1 MGGIAFMAKIVS
13 IDEAVAQIKD
23 GMSIMVGGFL
33 SAGGA
38 NEVLHA
44 IAEKGIK
51 DLTVYCNDGGLPSK
65 EHSLAELIH
74 NGQVSH
80 LVATHIGM
88 NPEVGQKMN
97 DGSMKV
103 TLVPQGTL
111 AEKIRAGGYGL
122 GGVLTPTGLGTPVGV
137 GSEDVGGG
145 TKTSVTIDGK
155 EYLFER
161 PVRADIALIYGSVA
175 DKYGNVK
182 IHGDARNFN
191 IVMAAAADTVICQAD
206 EVIDMMD
213 PDEVLIQNV
222 LVDYIVDMGGNK

>member
-1 MGGIAFMAKIVS
+1 MAKIVS

-23 GMSIMVGGFL
+23 GMTVLVGGFL
-33 SAGGA
+33 STGGA
-38 NEVLHA
+38 NEILHA
-44 IAEKGIK
+44 IAEKGTK
-51 DLTVYCNDGGLPSK
+51 DLTIVCNDGGLPAK

-80 LVATHIGM
+80 LIATHIGM

-97 DGSMKV
+97 DRSMKV
-103 TLVPQGTL
+103 TLVPQGSL

-122 GGVLTPTGLGTPVGV
+122 GGILTPTGLGTPVGV
-137 GSEDVGGG
+137 GSEDPAGG
-145 TKTSVTIDGK
+145 TKTAMTVDGK
-155 EYLFER
+155 EYLFEKPIR
-161 PVRADIALIYGSVA
+161 GDVALVYGSVA

>member
-1 MGGIAFMAKIVS
+1 MARIVS
-13 IDEAVAQIKD
+13 MDEAVAQIKD
-23 GMSIMVGGFL
+23 GMTIMVSGFL
-33 SAGGA
+33 SAGGP

-44 IAEKGIK
+44 IAEAGVK
-51 DLTVYCNDGGLPSK
+51 DLTVICNDGGDPK
-65 EHSLAELIH
+65 RDHSLAELIH
-74 NGQVSH
+74 NGQVAH
-80 LVATHIGM
+80 LWATHIGL

-103 TLVPQGTL
+103 TLVPQGSM

-122 GGVLTPTGLGTPVGV
+122 GGVLTPTGLATPVGE
-137 GSEDVGGG
+137 GAEDVGG
-145 TKTSVTIDGK
+145 TKKEVITIDGK
-155 EYLFER
+155 EFLLER
-161 PVRADIALIYGSVA
+161 PLRADVALIYGSVA

-222 LVDYIVDMGGNK
+222 LVDYIVDGGNK

>member
-1 MGGIAFMAKIVS
+1 MAKIVS
-13 IDEAVAQIKD
+13 MDEAVAQIKD
-23 GMSIMVGGFL
+23 GMTIMVSGFL
-33 SAGGA
+33 SAGGP

-44 IAEKGIK
+44 IAEAGVK
-51 DLTVYCNDGGLPSK
+51 DLTVICNDGGDPK
-65 EHSLAELIH
+65 RDHSLAELIH
-74 NGQVSH
+74 NGQVAH
-80 LVATHIGM
+80 LWATHIGL

-103 TLVPQGTL
+103 TLVPQGSI
-111 AEKIRAGGYGL
+111 AEKISLA
-122 GGVLTPTGLGTPVGV
+122 TPVGE
-137 GSEDVGGG
+137 GAEDVGG
-145 TKTSVTIDGK
+145 TKKEVITIDGK
-155 EYLFER
+155 EFLLER
-161 PVRADIALIYGSVA
+161 PLRADVALIYGSVA

-222 LVDYIVDMGGNK
+222 LVDYIVDGGNK